1 MDSNCR
7 SSRPYD
13 NLKMV
18 FLILSYN
25 VFSSSVSLICLSNTK
40 FQLRFAQS
48 GHNCVITTTTVM
60 CLSAIFIAVMRTF
73 FIFSCLSDLSPC
85 LQLCDHFCFYTQ
97 EQKLKQEEYNEGF
110 NINLLDIV
118 SLKAKNTS
126 HESGHLN
133 Y

>member
-1 MDSNCR
+1 
-7 SSRPYD
+7 
-13 NLKMV
+13 MV

-25 VFSSSVSLICLSNTK
+25 VFASSVSLICLSNTK
-40 FQLRFAQS
+40 FQLKLEES
-48 GHNCVITTTTVM
+48 GHCVIATTTVM
-60 CLSAIFIAVMRTF
+60 CLSAVFIAVMRTS

-126 HESGHLN
+126 HESEHLN